1 MRPFSSTV
9 RLQMENSNS
18 TSRKVFSSVYALLAF
33 FSAFL
38 MLKLLLTN
46 QAFVDFRGGLL
57 FVVAAFTFVVTSIS
71 VWVKWNDTFLYK
83 YETPYK
89 TSPITNYLKAIF
101 GSFAITLGLF
111 ITFIVIGLFTAGLE
125 KVDYIID
132 NFGGYI
138 VLSCTVLFFPLIKKY
153 MK

>member
-1 MRPFSSTV
+1 
-9 RLQMENSNS
+9 MENSNS
-18 TSRKVFSSVYALLAF
+18 TSRKVFSGVYALLAF

-38 MLKLLLTN
+38 MLQLLLAN
-46 QAFVDFRGGLL
+46 QAFVDFRGCLL

-71 VWVKWNDTFLYK
+71 VWVKWNDTFPYK

-89 TSPITNYLKAIF
+89 TSPVSNYLKAVF
-101 GSFAITLGLF
+101 GSFAISLGLF
-111 ITFIVIGLFTAGLE
+111 IAFVVIGLFTAGFE
-125 KVDYIID
+125 KVDYIIN

-138 VLSCTVLFFPLIKKY
+138 VVGCTILLFPFIKKY